1 MDVIPQILEK
11 LIWQA
16 DNLAK
21 LGAIGAWV
29 FISLY
34 LILERVWT
42 QRTQKAA
49 AEHAWEARVE
59 EAKADVMMAG
69 AVEKLADQIRELRYE
84 IKGRGSNGAN

>member
-1 MDVIPQILEK
+1 MDVISQILEK

-16 DNLAK
+16 DSLAK

-34 LILERVWT
+34 LIIERVWT

-84 IKGRGSNGAN
+84 IKRGGSNGTN